1 MKKNT
6 LDNLT
11 RSKKKLMV
19 KKLKDNLKWAKQ
31 KEMEEKIKLLRR
43 QNPEES
49 FKNFLVLSDF
59 YCQVFLDGLRD
70 KENVSEKEILIKAKK
85 ILEEKRQEKLTAY
98 ATMIRQFK
106 K

>member
-6 LDNLT
+6 LENLT
-11 RSKKKLMV
+11 QSKKKLMV

-31 KEMEEKIKLLRR
+31 KEMEEKIKLLRH
-43 QNPEES
+43 QSPEES

-98 ATMIRQFK
+98 ADMIQQFK